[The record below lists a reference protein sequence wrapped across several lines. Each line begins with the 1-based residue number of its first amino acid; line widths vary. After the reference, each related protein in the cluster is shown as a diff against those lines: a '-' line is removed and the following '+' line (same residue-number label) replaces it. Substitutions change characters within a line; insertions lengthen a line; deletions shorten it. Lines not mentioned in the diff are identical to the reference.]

1 MKKLFALS
9 IVLLAVQAAKAEV
22 EIVAG
27 DNPGEIKIIET
38 VVKENCINKEKY
50 LEDLKQEKLG
60 YETLKQMAVNHYDA
74 KIAEVQAKIDVATA
88 VEVVAPE

>member
-9 IVLLAVQAAKAEV
+9 IVLLAVQAATAEV

-27 DNPGEIKIIET
+27 DAPGEIKIIET

-60 YETLKQMAVNHYDA
+60 YETSKQMAVSFYDE
-74 KIAEVQAKIDVATA
+74 KVAEVQAKIDAA
-88 VEVVAPE
+88 AAIEVVAPE